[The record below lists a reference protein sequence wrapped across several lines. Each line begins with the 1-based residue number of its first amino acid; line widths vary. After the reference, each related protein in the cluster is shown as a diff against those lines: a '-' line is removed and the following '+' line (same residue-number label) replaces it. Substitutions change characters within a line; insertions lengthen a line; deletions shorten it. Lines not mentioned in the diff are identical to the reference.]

1 MPPRKKVEIVE
12 EPLEAQP
19 PAGIVLEEPVLG
31 GDSSDAEMQ
40 RLVAAAE
47 KIALENE
54 LAALVDE
61 EDVPPPVEVA
71 PKVGQVKPGSFVVFV
86 LDRNIIEDLRLSGV
100 GVNSLAMGDCAQA
113 LVIKSHADASADLRV
128 FVDAEALPLRRGV
141 KQILEPTEITLDHV
155 NYFYLEK

>member
-19 PAGIVLEEPVLG
+19 PAGIVLEEPVLKG
-31 GDSSDAEMQ
+31 EASDLEMQ

-54 LAALVDE
+54 LAELVDE

-71 PKVGQVKPGSFVVFV
+71 PKVGKVKPGSFVVFV
-86 LDRNIIEDLRLSGV
+86 LDRNIIEDLKFSGV

-128 FVDAEALPLRRGV
+128 FVDAEALQLRRGV
-141 KQILEPTEITLDHV
+141 KQILKPSEITLDHV
-155 NYFYLEK
+155 NFFYLEK

>member
-19 PAGIVLEEPVLG
+19 PAGVVLEEPVLKG
-31 GDSSDAEMQ
+31 EASDLEMQ

-54 LAALVDE
+54 LAELDDE
-61 EDVPPPVEVA
+61 EDVPPAVEVA
-71 PKVGQVKPGSFVVFV
+71 SKVVQVKPGSFVVFV

-113 LVIKSHADASADLRV
+113 LVIKSYADASADLRV

-141 KQILEPTEITLDHV
+141 KQILKPSEITLDHV
-155 NYFYLEK
+155 NFFYLEK